1 MQISREKRPS
11 SWDSRWGLR
20 DLSHEKSHSGFLLS
34 FENYLSYNI
43 VYELCGTALKF
54 RFDWALIEGSSF
66 NRLEMTAELLK
77 KFFRPLINQ
86 FLRIRRRGEKT
97 KKNPPIRSFL
107 ELSTI
112 NSSNSTVFGTLLD
125 DLPTNLSL
133 LYFSIK
139 NASFGDVF
147 SPLNP
152 MGRRIFVSVIQL
164 PFLNG

>member
-1 MQISREKRPS
+1 M
-11 SWDSRWGLR
+11 
-20 DLSHEKSHSGFLLS
+20 
-34 FENYLSYNI
+34 
-43 VYELCGTALKF
+43 
-54 RFDWALIEGSSF
+54 
-66 NRLEMTAELLK
+66 
-77 KFFRPLINQ
+77 
-86 FLRIRRRGEKT
+86 RRRDEKT

-139 NASFGDVF
+139 YASFGDVF